1 MVSPSA
7 HDVRELGYDS
17 VHSSAANVP
26 WTRATESASVID
38 DGGNGSMGSGTLAAG
53 LKPSLNWLLVFIPI
67 SVYLEHFQAQAHL
80 WIFFAS
86 CVAIIPL
93 AGLLGEAT
101 EHIAERAGEG
111 IGGLLNATFGNA
123 AELIIAIVAL
133 RAGYIDVVKA
143 SLTGSIIGNIL
154 LVLGA
159 AFLAGGVYHKIQ
171 QFNPIAARIQAA
183 MLVLASIALIIPAL
197 FHHLRPPHIIINE
210 AALSLAIAAL
220 LIVVYTLSLV
230 FSLHTH
236 KELFRGTVGEPSGE
250 KVPPSQA
257 WSGGV
262 ALLVLGV
269 STFFIA
275 WMSEILVGSVEQ
287 AAEAVGM
294 SSIFV
299 GIIVVAIVG
308 NAAEHS
314 TAVMVAIK
322 NRMDL
327 SFGIALGS
335 STQIAL
341 FVAPLLVFLS
351 YIMAPQPMDLVF
363 TRGEVLAVL
372 LSTFMVAFAA
382 GDGRSNWFMGVQLL
396 AVYLILAVAFYFTP
410 A

>member
-1 MVSPSA
+1 MA
-7 HDVRELGYDS
+7 Y
-17 VHSSAANVP
+17 
-26 WTRATESASVID
+26 
-38 DGGNGSMGSGTLAAG
+38 GTLAAG
-53 LKPSLNWLLVFIPI
+53 LKPSLSWFLVFIPI
-67 SVYLEHFQAQAHL
+67 SLYMEHFHSQAHL
-80 WIFFAS
+80 WIFFSS

-101 EHIAERAGEG
+101 EHIAERVGEG

-133 RAGYIDVVKA
+133 RAGYTDVVKA

-154 LVLGA
+154 LVLGG

-171 QFNPIAARIQAA
+171 QFNSMAAATQSA
-183 MLVLASIALIIPAL
+183 MLILASIALIIPAV
-197 FHHLRPPHIIINE
+197 FHYLRPPHIIINE
-210 AALSLAIAAL
+210 SALSLAIAVL
-220 LIVVYTLSLV
+220 LIVVYALSLV

-236 KELFRGTVGEPSGE
+236 KELFRGSVGEPSGE
-250 KVPPSQA
+250 EAPPSQP
-257 WSGGV
+257 WNERV

-294 SSIFV
+294 SSLFV

-314 TAVMVAIK
+314 TAVLVAIK

-327 SFGIALGS
+327 SFGIAIGS

-351 YIMAPQPMDLVF
+351 HMMAPQPMDLVF
-363 TRGEVLAVL
+363 TRGEVLAII

-382 GDGRSNWFMGVQLL
+382 GDGRSSWFMGAQLL

-410 A
+410 G

>member
-1 MVSPSA
+1 MA
-7 HDVRELGYDS
+7 
-17 VHSSAANVP
+17 
-26 WTRATESASVID
+26 
-38 DGGNGSMGSGTLAAG
+38 SGTLAAV
-53 LKPSLNWLLVFIPI
+53 LKPSLSWFLVFIPI

-86 CVAIIPL
+86 CLAIIPL
-93 AGLLGEAT
+93 AGILGEAT

-171 QFNPIAARIQAA
+171 QFNPIAARTQAA
-183 MLVLASIALIIPAL
+183 MLVLASIALIVPAV
-197 FHHLRPPHIIINE
+197 FHHLRPSHIIINE
-210 AALSLAIAAL
+210 ATLSLAIAAL
-220 LIVVYTLSLV
+220 LITVYGLSLV

-236 KELFRGTVGEPSGE
+236 KELFRGSAREPTGE
-250 KVPPSQA
+250 KVPPSKP

-314 TAVMVAIK
+314 TAVIAAIK

-327 SFGIALGS
+327 SFGIAIGS

-351 YIMAPQPMDLVF
+351 YIMATQPMDLIF

-382 GDGRSNWFMGVQLL
+382 VDGKSNWFMGAQLL
-396 AVYLILAVAFYFTP
+396 VVYLILAVAFYFTP

>member
-1 MVSPSA
+1 
-7 HDVRELGYDS
+7 
-17 VHSSAANVP
+17 
-26 WTRATESASVID
+26 
-38 DGGNGSMGSGTLAAG
+38 MGSGTLAAG
-53 LKPSLNWLLVFIPI
+53 LKPSLDWLLVFIAI
-67 SVYLEHFQAQAHL
+67 SIYLEHFQPQAHL
-80 WIFFAS
+80 WIFVAS
-86 CVAIIPL
+86 CLAIIPL

-123 AELIIAIVAL
+123 AELIIAIVAM

-159 AFLAGGVYHKIQ
+159 AFLAGGVSHQIQ
-171 QFNPIAARIQAA
+171 QFNPIAARTQAA
-183 MLVLASIALIIPAL
+183 MLVLASIALIVPGL
-197 FHHLRPPHIIINE
+197 FHYLRPPHIIINE

-220 LIVVYTLSLV
+220 LMVVYALSLV

-236 KELFRGTVGEPSGE
+236 KELFRGSVAEPSGE
-250 KVPPSQA
+250 KVPPPQP

-327 SFGIALGS
+327 SFGIAIGS

-351 YIMAPQPMDLVF
+351 YVNAPQPMDLVF

-410 A
+410 G

>member
-1 MVSPSA
+1 M
-7 HDVRELGYDS
+7 
-17 VHSSAANVP
+17 
-26 WTRATESASVID
+26 AS
-38 DGGNGSMGSGTLAAG
+38 GRLAAFM
-53 LKPSLNWLLVFIPI
+53 KPSLNWFLVFVPI
-67 SVYLEHFQAQAHL
+67 SVYLKHFHPQAHL
-80 WIFFAS
+80 WIFFSA

-101 EHIAERAGEG
+101 EHIAEHAGEG

-133 RAGYIDVVKA
+133 RAGFVDVVKA
-143 SLTGSIIGNIL
+143 SLTGSIIGSIL

-159 AFLAGGVYHKIQ
+159 AFLAGGFYYKIQ
-171 QFNPIAARIQAA
+171 QFNPMAARTQVA
-183 MLVLASIALIIPAL
+183 MLVLASIALIVPAL

-210 AALSLAIAAL
+210 AVLSLAIAVL
-220 LIVVYTLSLV
+220 LVVVYTLSLV

-236 KELFRGTVGEPSGE
+236 KDLFRGSVGDASREEEHRSRAG
-250 KVPPSQA
+250 S
-257 WSGGV
+257 WRM

-294 SSIFV
+294 SSLFV

-314 TAVMVAIK
+314 TAVLAAIK
-322 NRMDL
+322 DRVDL
-327 SFGIALGS
+327 SFGIAMGS

-351 YIMAPQPMDLVF
+351 DIIGSQPMDLVF
-363 TRGEVLAVL
+363 TRGEVLAVI
-372 LSTFMVAFAA
+372 LSTFMVALAA
-382 GDGRSNWFMGVQLL
+382 GDGQSNWFIG
-396 AVYLILAVAFYFTP
+396 A
-410 A
+410 

>member
-1 MVSPSA
+1 MSGRLYGIWQARGVYEAIP
-7 HDVRELGYDS
+7 EL
-17 VHSSAANVP
+17 VP
-26 WTRATESASVID
+26 GFV
-38 DGGNGSMGSGTLAAG
+38 
-53 LKPSLNWLLVFIPI
+53 PI
-67 SVYLEHFQAQAHL
+67 SVYLEHFHSQAHL
-80 WIFFAS
+80 WIFFSA
-86 CVAIIPL
+86 CLAIIPL
-93 AGLLGEAT
+93 AGLLGKAT
-101 EHIAERAGEG
+101 EHIAERRVRALGVC
-111 IGGLLNATFGNA
+111 LNATFGNA

-133 RAGYIDVVKA
+133 RAGFVDVVKA

-159 AFLAGGVYHKIQ
+159 AFLAGGFYHKIQ
-171 QFNPIAARIQAA
+171 QFNPIAARTQAA
-183 MLVLASIALIIPAL
+183 MLVLASIALIVPAL

-220 LIVVYTLSLV
+220 LIVVYILSLV

-236 KELFRGTVGEPSGE
+236 KELFRGSVGEASRE
-250 KVPPSQA
+250 EVHRSQP
-257 WSGGV
+257 WSWRV

-294 SSIFV
+294 SSVFV

-314 TAVMVAIK
+314 TAVLVAIK

-327 SFGIALGS
+327 SFGIAIGS

-351 YIMAPQPMDLVF
+351 YVMAPQPMDLVF
-363 TRGEVLAVL
+363 TRGEVLAVI

-382 GDGRSNWFMGVQLL
+382 GDGRSNWFMGAQLL

-410 A
+410 G

>member
-1 MVSPSA
+1 VNQSTPA
-7 HDVRELGYDS
+7 LP
-17 VHSSAANVP
+17 ANQDLDKGEGEHKP
-26 WTRATESASVID
+26 LLTKCA
-38 DGGNGSMGSGTLAAG
+38 GGSMASGKLAAFM
-53 LKPSLNWLLVFIPI
+53 KPSLNWLLVFIPI
-67 SVYLEHFQAQAHL
+67 SVYLEHFHSHAHL
-80 WIFFAS
+80 WIFFSA

-101 EHIAERAGEG
+101 EHIAERTGEG

-133 RAGYIDVVKA
+133 RAGFIDVVKA

-159 AFLAGGVYHKIQ
+159 AFLAGGLYHKIQ
-171 QFNPIAARIQAA
+171 QFNPMAARTQAA

-197 FHHLRPPHIIINE
+197 FRYLRPPHLIINE
-210 AALSLAIAAL
+210 AALSLAIAAI
-220 LIVVYTLSLV
+220 LIVVYALSLV

-236 KELFRGTVGEPSGE
+236 KELFRGSIGEPSRE
-250 KVPPSQA
+250 AVHLSQP
-257 WSGGV
+257 WSWRV
-262 ALLVLGV
+262 ALIVLGV
-269 STFFIA
+269 ATFFIA

-294 SSIFV
+294 SSVFV

-314 TAVMVAIK
+314 TAVLMAIK

-327 SFGIALGS
+327 SFGIAIGS

-351 YIMAPQPMDLVF
+351 YVMAPQPMDLVF
-363 TRGEVLAVL
+363 TRGEILAVI
-372 LSTFMVAFAA
+372 LSTFMTAFAA
-382 GDGRSNWFMGVQLL
+382 GNGTSNWFMGAQLL
-396 AVYLILAVAFYFTP
+396 AVYVILAVAFYFTP
-410 A
+410 G

>member
-1 MVSPSA
+1 M
-7 HDVRELGYDS
+7 
-17 VHSSAANVP
+17 
-26 WTRATESASVID
+26 AS
-38 DGGNGSMGSGTLAAG
+38 GKLTAFM
-53 LKPSLNWLLVFIPI
+53 KPSLNWFLVFIPI
-67 SVYLEHFQAQAHL
+67 SVYLEHFHSQAHL

-86 CVAIIPL
+86 CMAIIPL

-101 EHIAERAGEG
+101 EHIAERTGEG

-133 RAGYIDVVKA
+133 RAGFIDVVKA

-159 AFLAGGVYHKIQ
+159 AFLTGGVYHQIQ
-171 QFNPIAARIQAA
+171 QFNTMAARTQAA

-197 FHHLRPPHIIINE
+197 FHYLRPTHIIINE

-220 LIVVYTLSLV
+220 LIAVYALSLV

-236 KELFRGTVGEPSGE
+236 KELFRGSVGEPAGNGMH
-250 KVPPSQA
+250 PSQP
-257 WSGGV
+257 WSWRV

-287 AAEAVGM
+287 AAEATGM
-294 SSIFV
+294 SNVFV

-314 TAVMVAIK
+314 TAVLVAIK

-327 SFGIALGS
+327 SFGIAIGS

-351 YIMAPQPMDLVF
+351 YVIGPQSMDLVF
-363 TRGEVLAVL
+363 TRGEVLAVI
-372 LSTFMVAFAA
+372 LSTFMMAFAA
-382 GDGRSNWFMGVQLL
+382 GDGRSNWFIGAQLL

-410 A
+410 G

>member
-1 MVSPSA
+1 MA
-7 HDVRELGYDS
+7 
-17 VHSSAANVP
+17 
-26 WTRATESASVID
+26 
-38 DGGNGSMGSGTLAAG
+38 SGTLAAG
-53 LKPSLNWLLVFIPI
+53 LKPSLSWLLVFVPV
-67 SVYLEHFQAQAHL
+67 SVYLEHFHPQAHL
-80 WIFFAS
+80 WIFFAA

-171 QFNPIAARIQAA
+171 QFNPISGRTQAA

-197 FHHLRPPHIIINE
+197 FHHLRPAGIVINE

-220 LIVVYTLSLV
+220 LIIVYALSLV

-236 KELFRGTVGEPSGE
+236 KELFRGSGAEPSGQE
-250 KVPPSQA
+250 MPASQP
-257 WSGGV
+257 WSGGG

-275 WMSEILVGSVEQ
+275 WMSEVLVGSVEQ

-294 SSIFV
+294 SKIFV

-327 SFGIALGS
+327 SYGIAIGS

-351 YIMAPQPMDLVF
+351 YLMAPQPMDLVF
-363 TRGEVLAVL
+363 TRGEVLAVI

-382 GDGRSNWFMGVQLL
+382 GDGRSNWFMGAQLL
-396 AVYLILAVAFYFTP
+396 VVYLILAVAFYFTP
-410 A
+410 G

>member
-1 MVSPSA
+1 MA
-7 HDVRELGYDS
+7 
-17 VHSSAANVP
+17 
-26 WTRATESASVID
+26 
-38 DGGNGSMGSGTLAAG
+38 SGTLAAV
-53 LKPSLNWLLVFIPI
+53 LKPSLYWFLAFIPI
-67 SVYLEHFQAQAHL
+67 SVYLEHSHAQAHL

-143 SLTGSIIGNIL
+143 SLTGSVIGNIL

-159 AFLAGGVYHKIQ
+159 AFLAGGFYHKVQ
-171 QFNPIAARIQAA
+171 QFNPMAARTQAA
-183 MLVLASIALIIPAL
+183 MLVLASIAFIIPAL
-197 FHHLRPPHIIINE
+197 FHYLRPPDIIINE
-210 AALSLAIAAL
+210 DAISLAVAAL
-220 LIVVYTLSLV
+220 LIVVYALSLV
-230 FSLHTH
+230 FALRTH
-236 KELFRGTVGEPSGE
+236 KELFQGSLEQPSRE
-250 KVPPSQA
+250 EQHPSQP
-257 WSGGV
+257 WSWRV

-294 SSIFV
+294 SSLFV

-314 TAVMVAIK
+314 TAVLAAIK

-327 SFGIALGS
+327 SFGIAIGS

-351 YIMAPQPMDLVF
+351 YVIAPQPIDLVF

-382 GDGRSNWFMGVQLL
+382 GDGRSNWFMGAQLL

-410 A
+410 G

>member
-1 MVSPSA
+1 MA
-7 HDVRELGYDS
+7 
-17 VHSSAANVP
+17 
-26 WTRATESASVID
+26 
-38 DGGNGSMGSGTLAAG
+38 SGTLAAG

-67 SVYLEHFQAQAHL
+67 SVYLEHFYAQAHL

-111 IGGLLNATFGNA
+111 IGGFLNATFGNA

-159 AFLAGGVYHKIQ
+159 AFLAGGSYHKLQ
-171 QFNPIAARIQAA
+171 QFNPVAARTQAS
-183 MLVLASIALIIPAL
+183 MLVLGSIALIIPAL
-197 FHHLRPPHIIINE
+197 FHHLRPPHITINE
-210 AALSLAIAAL
+210 AVLSVAIAAL
-220 LIVVYTLSLV
+220 LMAVYALSLV
-230 FSLHTH
+230 FSLRTH
-236 KELFRGTVGEPSGE
+236 KELFQGSVGEHSGHE
-250 KVPPSQA
+250 APPSQP

-294 SSIFV
+294 SSVFV

-314 TAVMVAIK
+314 TAVLVAVK

-327 SFGIALGS
+327 SFGIAIGS

-351 YIMAPQPMDLVF
+351 YVMAPQPMDLVF
-363 TRGEVLAVL
+363 TRGEVIAVV

-382 GDGRSNWFMGVQLL
+382 GDGRSNWFMGAQLL